1 LGSLSGSSH
10 WKRRGPCIFPEEGTA
25 NPKKVSVPPGT
36 SAGKDLAFFAFNR
49 SQEAHVTLGVTTEFL
64 LYDPNVEYQAG
75 KAVVDSLACDNG
87 NDADER
93 DVTLVQVR
101 GFFGSPTSGP
111 RRWWRL
117 ARGDRAWIF
126 LVSPPLHEKPRVN
139 PRLRLDDGRVGFCT
153 EGQRTERSTRRQ
165 RRTRRSG
172 RRVPRWSSPSPRRQ
186 CLGRTVRKSSQY
198 IGGRIV
204 RDEPRRGIGA
214 KRTGA
219 RNKRSSPAPEQRVVK

>member
-1 LGSLSGSSH
+1 M
-10 WKRRGPCIFPEEGTA
+10 
-25 NPKKVSVPPGT
+25 
-36 SAGKDLAFFAFNR
+36 AFFAFNR
-49 SQEAHVTLGVTTEFL
+49 SQEAHVTLGITTEFL

-75 KAVVDSLACDNG
+75 KAVVDSLACENG

-139 PRLRLDDGRVGFCT
+139 PTSEAG
-153 EGQRTERSTRRQ
+153 
-165 RRTRRSG
+165 
-172 RRVPRWSSPSPRRQ
+172 
-186 CLGRTVRKSSQY
+186 
-198 IGGRIV
+198 
-204 RDEPRRGIGA
+204 
-214 KRTGA
+214 
-219 RNKRSSPAPEQRVVK
+219 